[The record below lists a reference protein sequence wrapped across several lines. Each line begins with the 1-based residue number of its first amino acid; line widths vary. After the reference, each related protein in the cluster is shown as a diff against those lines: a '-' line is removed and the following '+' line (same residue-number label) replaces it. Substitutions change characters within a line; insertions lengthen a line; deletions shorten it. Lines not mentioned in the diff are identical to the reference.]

1 MGANPPEGS
10 SQQYGQY
17 FMTFPTLTSNIPEV
31 KKALVIGVGPENGL
45 GASISFRFAREGFH
59 VFVSGRTA
67 QSLEQVVQH
76 IQSAGGTATAVVAD
90 TTQEADV
97 QALFDLVCGAEGSL
111 DVAVY
116 NAGNNTPGS
125 VTEMDAS
132 YFEHAWRVCCF
143 GGFLFGREAARR
155 MLPRGGTLLF
165 TGASASLRGRA
176 GFAAFNSA
184 KAALRNLAQAM
195 AKELGPKGLHVGHVV
210 VDGGIDGDK
219 LRKGR
224 PEMVEKFGEDRLI
237 DLGGLADA
245 YWFLHQQPPRAWTF
259 ELDLRSKV
267 EPW

>member
-45 GASISFRFAREGFH
+45 GASISLRFAREGFH

-90 TTQEADV
+90 TTQEPDV
-97 QALFDLVCGAEGSL
+97 LALFNRVCAAEGSL

-224 PEMVEKFGEDRLI
+224 PEMVQKFGEDRLI

>member
-1 MGANPPEGS
+1 
-10 SQQYGQY
+10 
-17 FMTFPTLTSNIPEV
+17 MTAMN
-31 KKALVIGVGPENGL
+31 KALVIGVGPEKGL
-45 GASISFRFAREGFH
+45 GASIAARFAREGLH
-59 VFVSGRTA
+59 VFVAGRTA
-67 QSLEQVVQH
+67 QSLEQLVQK
-76 IQSAGGTATAVVAD
+76 IRSAGGTATAVVAD
-90 TTQEADV
+90 ATQEGQV
-97 QALFDLVCGAEGSL
+97 QALFDQVYAAEGRL
-111 DVAVY
+111 EVAVY
-116 NAGNNTPGS
+116 NTGNNTPGT

-155 MLPRGGTLLF
+155 MLPEGGTLIF

-224 PEMVEKFGEDRLI
+224 PEMVQRFGEERLI
-237 DLGGLADA
+237 DLSGLADA

-259 ELDLRSKV
+259 ELDMRSKL

>member
-1 MGANPPEGS
+1 MAAVR
-10 SQQYGQY
+10 
-17 FMTFPTLTSNIPEV
+17 T
-31 KKALVIGVGPENGL
+31 ALVIGVGAEKGL
-45 GASISFRFAREGFH
+45 GAAVGARFAREGFH
-59 VFVSGRTA
+59 VFVAGRTA
-67 QSLEQVVQH
+67 HSLERVAEQ
-76 IQSAGGTATAVVAD
+76 IRSAGGTATPVVAD
-90 TTQEADV
+90 ATREADV
-97 QALFDLVCGAEGSL
+97 QSLFEQVCAADGRLE
-111 DVAVY
+111 VAVY
-116 NAGNNTPGS
+116 NAGNNTPGA

-132 YFEHAWRVCCF
+132 YFEQAWRVGCF

-176 GFAAFNSA
+176 GFAAFTSA
-184 KAALRNLAQAM
+184 KGALRNLAQAM
-195 AKELGPKGLHVGHVV
+195 AKELGHQGLHVGHVV

-224 PEMVEKFGEDRLI
+224 PEMVQKMGEGRLI
-237 DLGGLADA
+237 DLDGLADA

>member
-1 MGANPPEGS
+1 MKTLSDS
-10 SQQYGQY
+10 SDG
-17 FMTFPTLTSNIPEV
+17 PDL
-31 KKALVIGVGPENGL
+31 KKALVIGVGAEKGL
-45 GASISFRFAREGFH
+45 GASISARFAREGFH
-59 VFVSGRTA
+59 VFVAGRTE
-67 QSLEQVVQH
+67 QSLEHVAQQ
-76 IQSAGGTATAVVAD
+76 IRSAGGSATAVVAD
-90 TTQEADV
+90 ATREHEVQE
-97 QALFDLVCGAEGSL
+97 LFDLVCGASGSL

-116 NAGNNTPGS
+116 NAGNNTPGT
-125 VTEMDAS
+125 VPDMAAS

-195 AKELGPKGLHVGHVV
+195 AKELGPKGLHVGHVI

-224 PEMVEKFGEDRLI
+224 PEMVEKMGEERLI
-237 DLGGLADA
+237 DLAGLADA
-245 YWFLHQQPPRAWTF
+245 YWFMHQQPPRAWTF
-259 ELDLRSKV
+259 ELDMRSRV

>member
-1 MGANPPEGS
+1 MPE
-10 SQQYGQY
+10 
-17 FMTFPTLTSNIPEV
+17 L
-31 KKALVIGVGPENGL
+31 KKALVIGVGAEKGL
-45 GASISFRFAREGFH
+45 GASISARFAHEGFH
-59 VFVSGRTA
+59 VFVAGRTA
-67 QSLEQVVQH
+67 QSVAQVVQQ
-76 IQSAGGTATAVVAD
+76 IRSSGGRATAVVAD
-90 TTQEADV
+90 ATREAEV
-97 QALFDLVCGAEGSL
+97 QALFDQVCAAGGNL
-111 DVAVY
+111 DAAVY
-116 NAGNNTPGS
+116 NAGNNTPGAI
-125 VTEMDAS
+125 TEMDAS

-176 GFAAFNSA
+176 GFGAFNSA

-224 PEMVEKFGEDRLI
+224 PEMVQRFGEERLI

-245 YWFLHQQPPRAWTF
+245 YWFLHQQSPQAWTF
-259 ELDLRSKV
+259 ELDMRSKV

>member
-1 MGANPPEGS
+1 MAD
-10 SQQYGQY
+10 
-17 FMTFPTLTSNIPEV
+17 TR
-31 KKALVIGVGPENGL
+31 KALVLGVGAENGL
-45 GASISFRFAREGFH
+45 GASVSARFAREGLH
-59 VFVSGRTA
+59 VYVAGRTA
-67 QSLEQVVQH
+67 QSLERVVWQ
-76 IQSAGGTATAVVAD
+76 IRSTGGAATAIVAD
-90 TTQEADV
+90 ATREADV
-97 QALFDLVCGAEGSL
+97 LALFDQACAADASL

-116 NAGNNTPGS
+116 NVGNNTPGA
-125 VTEMDAS
+125 VTEMDAA
-132 YFEHAWRVCCF
+132 YFEQAWRVCCF
-143 GGFLFGREAARR
+143 GGFLLGREAARR

-176 GFAAFNSA
+176 GFGAFNSA

-224 PEMVEKFGEDRLI
+224 PEIVKKMGEDRLI

-259 ELDLRSKV
+259 ELDMRSKA

>member
-1 MGANPPEGS
+1 
-10 SQQYGQY
+10 
-17 FMTFPTLTSNIPEV
+17 MTSMN
-31 KKALVIGVGPENGL
+31 KALVIGVGPEKGL
-45 GASISFRFAREGFH
+45 GASIAARFAREGLH
-59 VFVSGRTA
+59 VFVAGRTA
-67 QSLEQVVQH
+67 QSLEKLVQK
-76 IQSAGGTATAVVAD
+76 IGCAGGTATAVVAD
-90 TTQEADV
+90 ATQEGQV
-97 QALFDLVCGAEGSL
+97 QALFDQVYAAEGRL
-111 DVAVY
+111 EVAVY
-116 NAGNNTPGS
+116 NTGNNTPGA

-155 MLPRGGTLLF
+155 MLPEGGTLIF

-224 PEMVEKFGEDRLI
+224 PEMVQRFGEERLI
-237 DLGGLADA
+237 GLGGLADA

-259 ELDLRSKV
+259 ELDMRSKV

>member
-67 QSLEQVVQH
+67 QSLQQVVQH

-97 QALFDLVCGAEGSL
+97 QALFDLVCASEGSL

-224 PEMVEKFGEDRLI
+224 PEMVQKFGEDRLI

>member
-1 MGANPPEGS
+1 ML
-10 SQQYGQY
+10 
-17 FMTFPTLTSNIPEV
+17 TL
-31 KKALVIGVGPENGL
+31 KKALVIGVGAEKGL
-45 GASISFRFAREGFH
+45 GATISARFAREGLH
-59 VFVSGRTA
+59 VFVAGRTA
-67 QSLEQVVQH
+67 QSLEQVVQQ
-76 IQSAGGTATAVVAD
+76 IRFAGGTATAVVAD
-90 TTQEADV
+90 ATREADV
-97 QALFDLVCGAEGSL
+97 QSLFDQVCAAEGSL

-116 NAGNNTPGS
+116 NAGNNTPGA
-125 VTEMDAS
+125 VTDMDAD
-132 YFEHAWRVCCF
+132 YFERAWRVCCF

-155 MLPRGGTLLF
+155 MLPQGGTLLF

-195 AKELGPKGLHVGHVV
+195 AKELGPSGLHVGHVV

-224 PEMVEKFGEDRLI
+224 PEMVRKMGEERLI
-237 DLGGLADA
+237 DLNGLADA

-259 ELDLRSKV
+259 ELDMRSRV

>member
-1 MGANPPEGS
+1 MG
-10 SQQYGQY
+10 
-17 FMTFPTLTSNIPEV
+17 
-31 KKALVIGVGPENGL
+31 
-45 GASISFRFAREGFH
+45 
-59 VFVSGRTA
+59 
-67 QSLEQVVQH
+67 
-76 IQSAGGTATAVVAD
+76 
-90 TTQEADV
+90 
-97 QALFDLVCGAEGSL
+97 GSL

-116 NAGNNTPGS
+116 NAGNNTPGA
-125 VTEMDAS
+125 VTDMDAS
-132 YFEHAWRVCCF
+132 YFEHAWA
-143 GGFLFGREAARR
+143 G
-155 MLPRGGTLLF
+155 LLF
-165 TGASASLRGRA
+165 RWLPVWPRSCAPYAAPRWHLAVHRCQRVAAGRA

-224 PEMVEKFGEDRLI
+224 PEMVQKFGEERLI

>member
-1 MGANPPEGS
+1 
-10 SQQYGQY
+10 
-17 FMTFPTLTSNIPEV
+17 MTFPTLTSNIPEV

-125 VTEMDAS
+125 VTEMDVS

-224 PEMVEKFGEDRLI
+224 PEMVQKFGEDRLI

>member
-1 MGANPPEGS
+1 MAA
-10 SQQYGQY
+10 
-17 FMTFPTLTSNIPEV
+17 V
-31 KKALVIGVGPENGL
+31 RKALVIGVGAEKGL
-45 GASISFRFAREGFH
+45 GASISARFAREGFH
-59 VFVSGRTA
+59 VFVAGRTA
-67 QSLEQVVQH
+67 QSLERVAEQ
-76 IQSAGGTATAVVAD
+76 IRSAGGIATAVVAD
-90 TTQEADV
+90 ATREAEV
-97 QALFDLVCGAEGSL
+97 QALFDQVCAAEGSL

-116 NAGNNTPGS
+116 NVGNNTPGML
-125 VTEMDAS
+125 TEMDAD

-155 MLPRGGTLLF
+155 MLPLGGSLLF

-219 LRKGR
+219 LRQRR
-224 PEMVEKFGEDRLI
+224 PEVVQQMGEARLV

-259 ELDLRSKV
+259 ELDMRSNV

>member
-1 MGANPPEGS
+1 MKTPPINS
-10 SQQYGQY
+10 DV
-17 FMTFPTLTSNIPEV
+17 PEL
-31 KKALVIGVGPENGL
+31 KKALVIGVGPERGL
-45 GASISFRFAREGFH
+45 GATISARFAREGFH
-59 VFVSGRTA
+59 VFVAGRTV
-67 QSLEQVVQH
+67 QSLEQVVQQ
-76 IQSAGGTATAVVAD
+76 IQSRGGAATAIVAD

-97 QALFDLVCGAEGSL
+97 LALFDRVCAADGSL

-125 VTEMDAS
+125 VTEMEAS

-210 VDGGIDGDK
+210 IDGGIDGDK

-224 PEMVEKFGEDRLI
+224 PEMVQRFGEDRLI
-237 DLGGLADA
+237 DLEGLADA
-245 YWFLHQQPPRAWTF
+245 YWYLHQQPPRAWTF

>member
-1 MGANPPEGS
+1 MKTPTINSDVPE
-10 SQQYGQY
+10 
-17 FMTFPTLTSNIPEV
+17 L
-31 KKALVIGVGPENGL
+31 KKALVIGVGPERGL
-45 GASISFRFAREGFH
+45 GATISARFAREGFH
-59 VFVSGRTA
+59 VFVAGRTA
-67 QSLEQVVQH
+67 QSLEQVVQQ
-76 IQSAGGTATAVVAD
+76 IQSRGGAATAIVAD

-97 QALFDLVCGAEGSL
+97 KALFDRVCTGDDSL

-125 VTEMDAS
+125 VTEMEAS

-184 KAALRNLAQAM
+184 KAGLRNLAQAM

-224 PEMVEKFGEDRLI
+224 PEMVQRFGEDRLI
-237 DLGGLADA
+237 DLEGLADA
-245 YWFLHQQPPRAWTF
+245 YWYLHQQQPRAWTF

>member
-1 MGANPPEGS
+1 ME
-10 SQQYGQY
+10 
-17 FMTFPTLTSNIPEV
+17 
-31 KKALVIGVGPENGL
+31 
-45 GASISFRFAREGFH
+45 
-59 VFVSGRTA
+59 
-67 QSLEQVVQH
+67 
-76 IQSAGGTATAVVAD
+76 
-90 TTQEADV
+90 
-97 QALFDLVCGAEGSL
+97 
-111 DVAVY
+111 
-116 NAGNNTPGS
+116 
-125 VTEMDAS
+125 AS

-184 KAALRNLAQAM
+184 KAGLRNLAQAM

-224 PEMVEKFGEDRLI
+224 PEMVQRFGEDRLI
-237 DLGGLADA
+237 DLEGLADA
-245 YWFLHQQPPRAWTF
+245 YWYLHQQPPRAWTF

>member
-1 MGANPPEGS
+1 MKTPTINSDVPE
-10 SQQYGQY
+10 
-17 FMTFPTLTSNIPEV
+17 L
-31 KKALVIGVGPENGL
+31 KKALVIGVGPERGL
-45 GASISFRFAREGFH
+45 GATISARFAREGFH
-59 VFVSGRTA
+59 VFVAGRTA
-67 QSLEQVVQH
+67 QSLEQVVQQ
-76 IQSAGGTATAVVAD
+76 IQSRGGAATAIVAD

-97 QALFDLVCGAEGSL
+97 QGLFDRVCHGDGSL

-125 VTEMDAS
+125 VTEMEAS

-184 KAALRNLAQAM
+184 KAGLRNLAQAM
-195 AKELGPKGLHVGHVV
+195 AKELGAKGLHVGHVV

-224 PEMVEKFGEDRLI
+224 PEMVQRFGEDRLI
-237 DLGGLADA
+237 DLEGLADA
-245 YWFLHQQPPRAWTF
+245 YWYLHQQPPRAWTF

>member
-1 MGANPPEGS
+1 MKTPPINS
-10 SQQYGQY
+10 DV
-17 FMTFPTLTSNIPEV
+17 PEL
-31 KKALVIGVGPENGL
+31 KKALVIGVGPERGL
-45 GASISFRFAREGFH
+45 GATISARFAREGFH
-59 VFVSGRTA
+59 VFVAGRTV
-67 QSLEQVVQH
+67 QSLEQVVQQ
-76 IQSAGGTATAVVAD
+76 IQSRGGAATAIVAD

-97 QALFDLVCGAEGSL
+97 LALFDRVCAADGSL

-125 VTEMDAS
+125 VTEMEAS

-165 TGASASLRGRA
+165 TGASASLRGRT

-210 VDGGIDGDK
+210 IDGGIDGDK

-224 PEMVEKFGEDRLI
+224 PEMVQRFGEDRLI
-237 DLGGLADA
+237 DLEGLADA
-245 YWFLHQQPPRAWTF
+245 YWYLHQQPPRAWTF